1 MSLFRRN
8 SGGYTS
14 YVFIGAG
21 GNHEDDGGGGGG
33 GVGDNLET
41 ASVASKASTVRSTT
55 SSGNRIVVNVKD
67 NVVNVVQVL
76 HFFSVIRASSYKGH

>member
-1 MSLFRRN
+1 MLFLSLFRRN

-21 GNHEDDGGGGGG
+21 GNHEDDGGGGG
-33 GVGDNLET
+33 GDNLET

-76 HFFSVIRASSYKGH
+76 HYTT

>member
-33 GVGDNLET
+33 GGDNLET

-76 HFFSVIRASSYKGH
+76 HYLT

>member
-1 MSLFRRN
+1 MNHVVLSLFRRN

-33 GVGDNLET
+33 GVGDNLEM

-76 HFFSVIRASSYKGH
+76 H